1 MKNEIHSKIL
11 SQLLPED
18 FTGRESELESL
29 TKPIGPDGP
38 GSCTIVYSAP
48 GYGSSELLK
57 QSFDRLFRER
67 TAMPFYFSISR
78 SDRTA
83 ERSVRR
89 FLYNVCAQSVA
100 YGRRDPRII
109 KYSPALDELD
119 RLALPA
125 DMGWLRRVIDI
136 LDEPDP
142 LGEALS
148 FATCLGTAVRAAE
161 SGPATFFVDDLNE
174 AEFIEGGH
182 QLLQAF
188 HDVSGF
194 PGAKFVFSALR
205 RSRVGFSKCREMQL
219 APLSHDTMGR
229 LVEIRSRELGVRM
242 SEQARDLIAA
252 QMIGR
257 PAAAVSLLRT
267 AAKNNRQFE
276 TFRQVQ
282 SVYTDELMGGGI
294 ARYFESVLTD
304 VSPDREIQKNIV
316 SILRD
321 LFWSGSAE
329 FPIERWKHR
338 GGLGEDAARG
348 LHILNTREFVRL
360 SNGGIEAMREDGL
373 LADYIDS
380 RFRLEVGGGNR
391 ALVVGDSLNQSL
403 KRAPAL
409 MAEFY
414 RRHSALGLRELLGL
428 FDASDVPAAL
438 LDYSR
443 FKEEYKGT
451 PDEEILSEVR
461 KSEETIHLPQIVQTV
476 HTESLYRRISQ
487 VSERERSAVGRGF
500 NARRYSDEEEI
511 AWICAEIDSKLE
523 ATKELAD
530 FWCDR
535 LEMVA
540 LYCNF
545 ARYRIWL
552 ISPEGFTV
560 EALDSMGSRN
570 AIGSSRKQAELL
582 REYLK
587 GGTGHAGEHQPEEYE
602 IVVPMGDETELI
614 AAHAVEEIA
623 KRHKM
628 DPRSINQIKTAL
640 VEACINATEHSLS
653 PDRKIYQ
660 KFAFDDEKI
669 TITISN
675 RGLRLADRRTAAEE
689 PTGGRRGWGLAL
701 MRRLMDEVT
710 IEDVDDGTMISM
722 TKYLPKTA

>member
-1 MKNEIHSKIL
+1 
-11 SQLLPED
+11 
-18 FTGRESELESL
+18 
-29 TKPIGPDGP
+29 
-38 GSCTIVYSAP
+38 
-48 GYGSSELLK
+48 
-57 QSFDRLFRER
+57 
-67 TAMPFYFSISR
+67 
-78 SDRTA
+78 
-83 ERSVRR
+83 
-89 FLYNVCAQSVA
+89 
-100 YGRRDPRII
+100 
-109 KYSPALDELD
+109 
-119 RLALPA
+119 
-125 DMGWLRRVIDI
+125 
-136 LDEPDP
+136 
-142 LGEALS
+142 
-148 FATCLGTAVRAAE
+148 
-161 SGPATFFVDDLNE
+161 
-174 AEFIEGGH
+174 
-182 QLLQAF
+182 
-188 HDVSGF
+188 
-194 PGAKFVFSALR
+194 
-205 RSRVGFSKCREMQL
+205 
-219 APLSHDTMGR
+219 
-229 LVEIRSRELGVRM
+229 
-242 SEQARDLIAA
+242 
-252 QMIGR
+252 
-257 PAAAVSLLRT
+257 
-267 AAKNNRQFE
+267 
-276 TFRQVQ
+276 
-282 SVYTDELMGGGI
+282 MGGGI

-316 SILRD
+316 SILHD

-360 SNGGIEAMREDGL
+360 SNGGIEAMQEDGL

-602 IVVPMGDETELI
+602 IVVPMGDETE
-614 AAHAVEEIA
+614 
-623 KRHKM
+623 RQTSQ
-628 DPRSINQIKTAL
+628 DGPQI
-640 VEACINATEHSLS
+640 HQSDQ
-653 PDRKIYQ
+653 DR
-660 KFAFDDEKI
+660 AR
-669 TITISN
+669 
-675 RGLRLADRRTAAEE
+675 RGLYKCYGTQPQPGPEDLPEVRFRRRKDNHHHIEPWAAPRRPANGCRRADRR
-689 PTGGRRGWGLAL
+689 PP
-701 MRRLMDEVT
+701 RL
-710 IEDVDDGTMISM
+710 G
-722 TKYLPKTA
+722 PGPHAPPHG